1 MKLYEIV
8 SNINSSDDIAE
19 SKFLQHISAL
29 LETNSSTVDYVNIL
43 KKYFPVTSDDATEA
57 SKEIIDYLVMRYRTG
72 RASSMT
78 NMVANNILA
87 LINKYHVKLDP
98 QYRATLEKMTGL
110 EPRANQG
117 KLQRAAED
125 SIREG
130 MYRPARYRVTMKDGT
145 VKVIDWQ
152 YDEGLGQYFI
162 DTYGEEPA
170 KIERIKNIAGEP
182 GGKTQDPQAQSSE
195 RADAART
202 AMSRAQ
208 ASYERP

>member
-1 MKLYEIV
+1 MKFNEIV
-8 SNINSSDDIAE
+8 GGINSPADIAE
-19 SKFLQHISAL
+19 SKFLRSAL
-29 LETNSSTVDYVNIL
+29 TLLESDSRPVEYVNIL

-57 SKEIIDYLVMRYRTG
+57 SREIIDYLVMRYRTG

-87 LINKYHVKLDP
+87 LINKHHVKLDP
-98 QYRATLEKMTGL
+98 QYRATLEKITGL
-110 EPRANQG
+110 DFRAD
-117 KLQRAAED
+117 RRVAE
-125 SIREG
+125 S
-130 MYRPARYRVTMKDGT
+130 MFRPARYRVTMKDGR

-182 GGKTQDPQAQSSE
+182 GGSTRDAEARGQEQ
-195 RADAART
+195 ADAART

>member
-1 MKLYEIV
+1 
-8 SNINSSDDIAE
+8 
-19 SKFLQHISAL
+19 
-29 LETNSSTVDYVNIL
+29 
-43 KKYFPVTSDDATEA
+43 
-57 SKEIIDYLVMRYRTG
+57 
-72 RASSMT
+72 
-78 NMVANNILA
+78 
-87 LINKYHVKLDP
+87 
-98 QYRATLEKMTGL
+98 
-110 EPRANQG
+110 
-117 KLQRAAED
+117 
-125 SIREG
+125 
-130 MYRPARYRVTMKDGT
+130 MKDGT
-145 VKVIDWQ
+145 VKVIDWS

>member
-1 MKLYEIV
+1 MKLWEI
-8 SNINSSDDIAE
+8 
-19 SKFLQHISAL
+19 L
-29 LETNSSTVDYVNIL
+29 
-43 KKYFPVTSDDATEA
+43 
-57 SKEIIDYLVMRYRTG
+57 
-72 RASSMT
+72 
-78 NMVANNILA
+78 
-87 LINKYHVKLDP
+87 
-98 QYRATLEKMTGL
+98 
-110 EPRANQG
+110 
-117 KLQRAAED
+117 
-125 SIREG
+125 REG

-145 VKVIDWQ
+145 VKVIDWS

>member
-1 MKLYEIV
+1 MKLWEIL
-8 SNINSSDDIAE
+8 S
-19 SKFLQHISAL
+19 
-29 LETNSSTVDYVNIL
+29 
-43 KKYFPVTSDDATEA
+43 
-57 SKEIIDYLVMRYRTG
+57 
-72 RASSMT
+72 
-78 NMVANNILA
+78 
-87 LINKYHVKLDP
+87 
-98 QYRATLEKMTGL
+98 
-110 EPRANQG
+110 
-117 KLQRAAED
+117 
-125 SIREG
+125 EG

-182 GGKTQDPQAQSSE
+182 GGRTQDPEAQSSE
-195 RADAART
+195 RADAGRT